1 MHNLSTAEL
10 RKMLREQRK
19 KTSAPSKMKKHE
31 LIAEL
36 EKYGVRERSS
46 SPEKS
51 HSSPTPALPVKEKKE
66 HSKKETNSK
75 KETSP
80 SAPPPMKEEKSVKKE
95 KKSTT
100 SSAVAPAS
108 EGVKKMVKGSQEARD
123 KMAKLRAMRSSKK
136 NVD

>member
-1 MHNLSTAEL
+1 MVHNLSTAEL

-19 KTSAPSKMKKHE
+19 KTAAPSKMKKHE

-36 EKYGVRERSS
+36 EKHGIHERSS
-46 SPEKS
+46 SPEK
-51 HSSPTPALPVKEKKE
+51 SPTPALPVKEKKVAPKKEE
-66 HSKKETNSK
+66 HSKKETK
-75 KETSP
+75 KEE
-80 SAPPPMKEEKSVKKE
+80 PMKEEKMVKKE

-100 SSAVAPAS
+100 SSAAVPAN

-123 KMAKLRAMRSSKK
+123 RMAALRAMRSSKK

>member
-1 MHNLSTAEL
+1 MVHNLPTAEL
-10 RKMLREQRK
+10 RKMLREHRK
-19 KTSAPSKMKKHE
+19 KTAAPSKMKKHE

-51 HSSPTPALPVKEKKE
+51 HSSPTPALPVKEKKV
-66 HSKKETNSK
+66 HSKKEQ
-75 KETSP
+75 SP
-80 SAPPPMKEEKSVKKE
+80 SAPPPMKEEKVKKE

-100 SSAVAPAS
+100 SSAAAVATES
-108 EGVKKMVKGSQEARD
+108 VKKLVKGSQEARD

-136 NVD
+136 NVE

>member
-36 EKYGVRERSS
+36 EKHGIRSRS
-46 SPEKS
+46 PSPEKP
-51 HSSPTPALPVKEKKE
+51 HHSPTPALPVKEKKVY
-66 HSKKETNSK
+66 SKKE
-75 KETSP
+75 KEQTP
-80 SAPPPMKEEKSVKKE
+80 SAPPMKEEKVVKKE
-95 KKSTT
+95 KKTT
-100 SSAVAPAS
+100 SSSAVVPAS
-108 EGVKKMVKGSQEARD
+108 ESVKKLVKGSQEARD
-123 KMAKLRAMRSSKK
+123 KMAALRAMRSSKK